1 MKTIKNNNKKL
12 FPIRLI
18 QEGQCF
24 EWIGEIYMI
33 CDCTNICEF
42 CDKICTVNVN
52 TGKIC
57 FFDTSKNVYPVLS
70 EMTWEHADCILPSE
84 E

>member
-1 MKTIKNNNKKL
+1 MKTIKNSSRKL

-33 CDCTNICEF
+33 CDCTNMCIKS
-42 CDKICTVNVN
+42 DKIYAANVN
-52 TGKIC
+52 TGKMRL
-57 FFDTSKNVYPVLS
+57 FNSSENVYPVLS